1 MIVVDTSAL
10 MAIIFG
16 EPNADDYLRQLKRS
30 EAVISTASLV
40 ETYVVAKRKAGAAG
54 VEELNRLLQEYQI
67 GVTSFD
73 VVQVEYAQSGF
84 DRFGKGRGAEP
95 AALNL
100 GDCFAYALA
109 KSLDAPL
116 LFKGDDFA
124 KTDVKRV
131 SP

>member
-10 MAIIFG
+10 LAIILG
-16 EPNADDYLRQLKRS
+16 EQNADDYLRLLKHS
-30 EAVISTASLV
+30 EVVISTASLV
-40 ETYVVAKRKAGAAG
+40 EAYVVAKRKAGEAG
-54 VEELNRLLQEYQI
+54 VEDLNRLVQDYQI
-67 GVTSFD
+67 AVTSFD
-73 VVQVEYAQSGF
+73 VSQVGYAQSGF
-84 DRFGKGRGAEP
+84 DRYGKGRGAEP
-95 AALNL
+95 AALNF